1 MTVKI
6 TSPIEG
12 YTGRSTFGPFNT
24 TFDKGVAVL
33 PEINE
38 GLRAYLVSRGY
49 TVEGDVAETDAI
61 PTFDPGKHTA
71 DEVLDYLG
79 VSEGHDPV
87 TVDEFERVLA
97 AEQAGKARKGL
108 LEALSKAQ
116 TEENPNPTPNDAQ
129 TGADGSGEGTEQ
141 GGGDEK

>member
-38 GLRAYLVSRGY
+38 GLEAYLKSRGY

-108 LEALSKAQ
+108 LEGLAKFEQSLV
-116 TEENPNPTPNDAQ
+116 DAQ
-129 TGADGSGEGTEQ
+129 TPNPSEGGEEQ
-141 GGGDEK
+141 

>member
-6 TSPIEG
+6 TSPIQG
-12 YTGRSTFGPFNT
+12 YTGSSTFGPFVAEFKN
-24 TFDKGVAVL
+24 GVAEL

-49 TVEGDVAETDAI
+49 TVDGGDAETDA
-61 PTFDPGKHTA
+61 TEFDPGKHTA

-79 VSEGHDPV
+79 VLEGQDPV
-87 TVDEFERVLA
+87 TADEFQRVLA

-108 LEALSKAQ
+108 LEALAKA
-116 TEENPNPTPNDAQ
+116 
-129 TGADGSGEGTEQ
+129 STEQ
-141 GGGDEK
+141 DGGKEQ

>member
-38 GLRAYLVSRGY
+38 GLEAYLKSRGY
-49 TVEGDVAETDAI
+49 TVETETPADDTPADDLLSKNANDVLAGVQGMS
-61 PTFDPGKHTA
+61 F
-71 DEVLDYLG
+71 DEVRQ
-79 VSEGHDPV
+79 VIE
-87 TVDEFERVLA
+87 DEK
-97 AEQAGKARKGL
+97 AGQARKGL
-108 LEALSKAQ
+108 LEGLAKVEQSLV
-116 TEENPNPTPNDAQ
+116 DAQ
-129 TGADGSGEGTEQ
+129 TPNPSEGGEEQ
-141 GGGDEK
+141 

>member
-12 YTGRSTFGPFNT
+12 YTGRSTFGPFNTTFDMGVAVLT

-61 PTFDPGKHTA
+61 PTEFDPGKHTA
-71 DEVLDYLG
+71 GEVLDYLG

-87 TVDEFERVLA
+87 TVDEFQRVLA
-97 AEQAGKARKGL
+97 VIVVTSGYRHGTATPTAGIDQRVC
-108 LEALSKAQ
+108 
-116 TEENPNPTPNDAQ
+116 
-129 TGADGSGEGTEQ
+129 
-141 GGGDEK
+141 

>member
-38 GLRAYLVSRGY
+38 GLEAYLKSRGY
-49 TVEGDVAETDAI
+49 TVETETPADDTPADDLLSKNANDVLA
-61 PTFDPGKHTA
+61 GVQGMSL
-71 DEVLDYLG
+71 DEVRQ
-79 VSEGHDPV
+79 VIE
-87 TVDEFERVLA
+87 DEKVG
-97 AEQAGKARKGL
+97 QARKGL
-108 LEALSKAQ
+108 LEGLAKVEQSLV
-116 TEENPNPTPNDAQ
+116 DAQ
-129 TGADGSGEGTEQ
+129 TPNPSEGGEEQ
-141 GGGDEK
+141 

>member
-38 GLRAYLVSRGY
+38 GLEAYLKSRGY
-49 TVEGDVAETDAI
+49 TVETETPADDTPADDLLSKNTNDVLA
-61 PTFDPGKHTA
+61 GVQGMSL
-71 DEVLDYLG
+71 DEVRQ
-79 VSEGHDPV
+79 VIE
-87 TVDEFERVLA
+87 DEK
-97 AEQAGKARKGL
+97 AGRARKGL
-108 LEALSKAQ
+108 LEGLAKVEQSLV
-116 TEENPNPTPNDAQ
+116 DAQ
-129 TGADGSGEGTEQ
+129 TPNPSEGGEEQ
-141 GGGDEK
+141 

>member
-12 YTGRSTFGPFNT
+12 HAGRSTFGPFVT
-24 TFDKGVAVL
+24 EFKDGVAEL

-49 TVEGDVAETDAI
+49 TGEGDVAETDAI
-61 PTFDPGKHTA
+61 PPEFDPGKHTA
-71 DEVLDYLG
+71 GEVLDYLG

-87 TVDEFERVLA
+87 TVDEFQRVLA

-108 LEALSKAQ
+108 LEALAKA
-116 TEENPNPTPNDAQ
+116 
-129 TGADGSGEGTEQ
+129 STEQ
-141 GGGDEK
+141 DGGKEQ

>member
-38 GLRAYLVSRGY
+38 GLEAYLKSRGY
-49 TVEGDVAETDAI
+49 TVETETPADDDTPADDLLSKNANDVLA
-61 PTFDPGKHTA
+61 GVQGMSL
-71 DEVLDYLG
+71 DEVRQ
-79 VSEGHDPV
+79 VIE
-87 TVDEFERVLA
+87 DEK
-97 AEQAGKARKGL
+97 AGQARKGL
-108 LEALSKAQ
+108 LEGLAKVEQSLV
-116 TEENPNPTPNDAQ
+116 DAQ
-129 TGADGSGEGTEQ
+129 TPNPSEGGEEQ
-141 GGGDEK
+141 

>member
-38 GLRAYLVSRGY
+38 GLEAYLKSRGY
-49 TVEGDVAETDAI
+49 TVETETPADDDLLSKNTNDVLA
-61 PTFDPGKHTA
+61 GVQGMSL
-71 DEVLDYLG
+71 DEVRQ
-79 VSEGHDPV
+79 VIE
-87 TVDEFERVLA
+87 DEK
-97 AEQAGKARKGL
+97 AGQARKGL
-108 LEALSKAQ
+108 LEGLAKVEQLLVDAK
-116 TEENPNPTPNDAQ
+116 TPNRSE
-129 TGADGSGEGTEQ
+129 GGEEQ
-141 GGGDEK
+141 